1 MREALVAGDV
11 GVDGLLAVTT
21 ALADVERRVGRD
33 ALLIADAELAAVARG
48 EGADAAPPAC
58 ADLLRVQATVWATV
72 LDQDGTEPQERE
84 ALRLRGVSLGRPRN
98 GLVPVRGNL
107 LVEAAAQ
114 MQMIFDAEGSPR
126 VEGDLGRV
134 QFRPANEHADADDE
148 FIPPDDR
155 RPAQRRH
162 DALATALFVAAA
174 SKALPTIGGAAPT
187 LVVSVRESDL
197 RSGTGWAHAQGC
209 EEPLPIGAAHHVG
222 CAGTIQR
229 VVLNA
234 DGRIV
239 RIGTEER
246 VFNRH
251 QRRAIALRDGGCL
264 IPGCGVPAAWCE
276 IHHVIEHV
284 ARRTDSYGQ
293 RCAPL
298 LVSPPI
304 PRAPRVGH
312 PDESGRTRSAG
323 TPLERLIR
331 QVAPR
336 HEIEDTTCG
345 SGRAA
350 NMTRGGRPPGIR
362 SAYAGITHTYA

>member
-1 MREALVAGDV
+1 MESVAIDVVGEVVKRSETGDVDARLTSRFGAHNVSELVQRATRVGPQTAGRWQRAAKAVRQEPSLVSGELLPAPFPAMREALVAGDV

-21 ALADVERRVGRD
+21 ALADVERRAGRD

-72 LDQDGTEPQERE
+72 LDQDGTEPRERE

-134 QFRPANEHADADDE
+134 QFRPANEHADPDDE

-197 RSGTGWAHAQGC
+197 RSGTGWADVQGS
-209 EEPLPIGAAHHVG
+209 EEPVPIGAAHHVG

-229 VVLNA
+229 VV
-234 DGRIV
+234 R
-239 RIGTEER
+239 T
-246 VFNRH
+246 
-251 QRRAIALRDGGCL
+251 RRA
-264 IPGCGVPAAWCE
+264 
-276 IHHVIEHV
+276 
-284 ARRTDSYGQ
+284 
-293 RCAPL
+293 
-298 LVSPPI
+298 
-304 PRAPRVGH
+304 
-312 PDESGRTRSAG
+312 
-323 TPLERLIR
+323 
-331 QVAPR
+331 
-336 HEIEDTTCG
+336 G
-345 SGRAA
+345 S
-350 NMTRGGRPPGIR
+350 
-362 SAYAGITHTYA
+362 